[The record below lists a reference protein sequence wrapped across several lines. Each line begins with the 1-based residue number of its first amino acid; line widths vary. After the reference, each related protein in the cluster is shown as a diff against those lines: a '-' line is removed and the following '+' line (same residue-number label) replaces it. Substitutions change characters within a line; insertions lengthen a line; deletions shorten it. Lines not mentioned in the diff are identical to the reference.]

1 MKIALV
7 KLINDLSNS
16 SNHLAL
22 VNTDIKYYN
31 NKIWMDELES
41 HKKVILNVKKIVID
55 SLITLSK
62 CKFIDNYTD
71 YKITVDQI
79 SSELTN
85 IENILNELIDLVM
98 KKPIL

>member
-1 MKIALV
+1 
-7 KLINDLSNS
+7 
-16 SNHLAL
+16 
-22 VNTDIKYYN
+22 
-31 NKIWMDELES
+31 MDELES